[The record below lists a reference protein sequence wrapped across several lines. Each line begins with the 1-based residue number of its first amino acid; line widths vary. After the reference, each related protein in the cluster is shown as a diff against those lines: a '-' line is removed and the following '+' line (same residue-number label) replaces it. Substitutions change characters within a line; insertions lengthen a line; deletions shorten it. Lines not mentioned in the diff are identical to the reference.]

1 MSHDC
6 LNSVIQLIQIS
17 SKDPDEP
24 QAPEIIQPLKNASA
38 VENKNATFACR
49 ITGCPKPK
57 VTWLKG
63 ARELFNSA
71 KHEIMVTGN
80 LHELTIRGV
89 FGEDEDTYTCRAV
102 NEAGTK
108 STKAELR
115 IQMPPKLNVPP
126 RFREAAFLD
135 KVCCFLSLWTSSM
148 S

>member
-1 MSHDC
+1 M
-6 LNSVIQLIQIS
+6 
-17 SKDPDEP
+17 
-24 QAPEIIQPLKNASA
+24 
-38 VENKNATFACR
+38 ENKNATFACR

-115 IQMPPKLNVPP
+115 IQMPPKPNVPP

-135 KVCCFLSLWTSSM
+135 KVCCCLILWTSHM